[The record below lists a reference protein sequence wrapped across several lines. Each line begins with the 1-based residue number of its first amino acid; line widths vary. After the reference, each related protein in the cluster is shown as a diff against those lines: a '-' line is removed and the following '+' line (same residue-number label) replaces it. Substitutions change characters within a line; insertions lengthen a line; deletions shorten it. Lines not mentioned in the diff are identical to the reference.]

1 MVMTTTAE
9 AWTPAHVASIAPDKR
24 VAAAGLTLS
33 TTGAWTGVGHCGDL
47 LWGKCRSSGKKIY
60 QVCADVSAPAFHC
73 SCLSRKS
80 PCKHILGLLH
90 LWCDGRAGEEEPANL
105 ARVKTLYLS
114 HISAKFSG
122 GRAQEL
128 LAAAQAVF
136 PRTELA
142 HDFMEAP
149 IPLPEAA

>member
-1 MVMTTTAE
+1 MNGKDFIHPPRKGREVVLFGDT
-9 AWTPAHVASIAPDKR
+9 R
-24 VAAAGLTLS
+24 FQAAFA
-33 TTGAWTGVGHCGDL
+33 DF
-47 LWGKCRSSGKKIY
+47 
-60 QVCADVSAPAFHC
+60 CADADALVHEATFAADEATNADRFGHSTCAQAAE
-73 SCLSRKS
+73 L
-80 PCKHILGLLH
+80 
-90 LWCDGRAGEEEPANL
+90 AQL